1 MTFFCRETLLFP
13 PGSFIIP
20 WTIRGQGASNIAQ
33 FGNDAAFAATNSC
46 EIGNRDKIATRITL
60 RIQTP
65 VNGP

>member
-1 MTFFCRETLLFP
+1 MTFFCPETLLFP
-13 PGSFIIP
+13 PGIFILP
-20 WTIRGQGASNIAQ
+20 WTIRGQGTSNIAQ